1 MIASLP
7 LLLAEAAPDGYIS
20 VATVAALI
28 VAILGAAGAAGWK
41 VNKTAREKGAEEE
54 RARLKTDTLISP
66 TPLPIVKHP
75 EYITRDEHAKLE
87 GRVTRLEE
95 KHESVT
101 RQIFDRLNPIAETV
115 AEMRGEMKGLHQL
128 LQQIASASKK

>member
-1 MIASLP
+1 MLPP
-7 LLLAEAAPDGYIS
+7 LLADATPDGYIS

-54 RARLKTDTLISP
+54 RPRLKTDTLISP

-75 EYITRDEHAKLE
+75 EYIPRDEHSKLE
-87 GRVTRLEE
+87 LRVSRLE
-95 KHESVT
+95 KM
-101 RQIFDRLNPIAETV
+101 II
-115 AEMRGEMKGLHQL
+115 L
-128 LQQIASASKK
+128 LIVLMLTLYSQPPYQPEILTSHRVHR